1 MKRMRPIRKQE
12 QRNYFPKR
20 DDGRER
26 GLKEL
31 MIHYL
36 NAMQRQTYTATELLV
51 SNLRKEN
58 VT

>member
-1 MKRMRPIRKQE
+1 MRPIRKQE